1 MVYNVGNS
9 HRAVARVR
17 FAGLLLGALAAL
29 LWATAGPF
37 FRIAGSYGL
46 DIVVI
51 NLVRF
56 SLSSL
61 VLLGALFT
69 RQRHRK
75 EPKWNVMHP
84 LFLLGSAG
92 MVVSSLFLTLAFLRI
107 PIGTSMV
114 LYHTAP
120 FWVMLGTWCFSRK
133 TPTAFQIV
141 AFVLAMVG
149 VWKTVGGVRLA
160 ASLDLPGVASALFA
174 SFGYA
179 FYVLNGHFGPGR
191 LDGFGLYSR
200 TFFVATIMVWIIAA
214 VGGKIDDL
222 LRIPVKAW
230 FVLFYLAF
238 VTALIPY
245 GLLLAALRYIS
256 GSAASITTMSEVPF
270 SMMWAFIILGE
281 RPETGVLIGGALV
294 LLGVGIM
301 TFDKGERT
309 R

>member
-1 MVYNVGNS
+1 VP
-9 HRAVARVR
+9 

-46 DIVVI
+46 DIIVI

-61 VLLGALFT
+61 VLLGVLFA

-107 PIGTSMV
+107 PIGTATV
-114 LYHTAP
+114 LYYMAP
-120 FWVMLGTWCFSRK
+120 FWVMLGTWCFSRR
-133 TPTAFQIV
+133 TPTAFQIM

-149 VWKTVGGVRLA
+149 VWKTVGGVKLS

-179 FYVLNGHFGPGR
+179 FYVLNGHFGPGK

-200 TFFVATIMVWIIAA
+200 TFFVATIMMWIIAA
-214 VGGKIDDL
+214 ACGKVDDL
-222 LRIPVKAW
+222 LRIPAKAW

-238 VTALIPY
+238 VTSLIPY
-245 GLLLAALRYIS
+245 GFLLAALRYIS
-256 GSAASITTMSEVPF
+256 GNAASITTMSEVPF

-301 TFDKGERT
+301 TFDKGEKAR
-309 R
+309 

>member
-1 MVYNVGNS
+1 VP
-9 HRAVARVR
+9 

-46 DIVVI
+46 DIIVI

-61 VLLGALFT
+61 VLLGVLFA

-107 PIGTSMV
+107 PIGTATV
-114 LYHTAP
+114 LYYMAP
-120 FWVMLGTWCFSRK
+120 FWVMLGTWCFSRR
-133 TPTAFQIV
+133 TPTAFQIM

-149 VWKTVGGVRLA
+149 VWKTVGGVKLS

-179 FYVLNGHFGPGR
+179 FYVLNGHFGPGK

-200 TFFVATIMVWIIAA
+200 TFFVATIMMWVIAA
-214 VGGKIDDL
+214 ACGKVDDL
-222 LRIPVKAW
+222 LRIPAKAW

-238 VTALIPY
+238 VTSLIPY
-245 GLLLAALRYIS
+245 GFLLAALRYIS
-256 GSAASITTMSEVPF
+256 GNAASITTMSEVPF

-301 TFDKGERT
+301 TFDKGEKAR
-309 R
+309 

>member
-1 MVYNVGNS
+1 MP
-9 HRAVARVR
+9 

-46 DIVVI
+46 DIIVI

-61 VLLGALFT
+61 VLLGVLFA

-107 PIGTSMV
+107 PIGTATV
-114 LYHTAP
+114 LYYMAP
-120 FWVMLGTWCFSRK
+120 FWVMLGTWCFSRR
-133 TPTAFQIV
+133 TPTAFQIM

-149 VWKTVGGVRLA
+149 VWKTVGGVKLS

-179 FYVLNGHFGPGR
+179 FYVLNGHFGPGK

-200 TFFVATIMVWIIAA
+200 TFFVATIMMWIIAA
-214 VGGKIDDL
+214 ACGKVDDL
-222 LRIPVKAW
+222 LRIPAKAW

-238 VTALIPY
+238 VTSLIPY
-245 GLLLAALRYIS
+245 GFLLAALRYIS
-256 GSAASITTMSEVPF
+256 GNAASITTMSEVPF

-301 TFDKGERT
+301 TFDKGEKAR
-309 R
+309 